1 MSHNITDKRIIRDII
16 DIQKNPLD
24 NEGIYIHVDE
34 KNIKQIKACI
44 IGQIDTPYQ
53 NGFYF
58 FDIQFTNEYPF
69 KPPIVKYQTRYGII
83 RFNPNLYTCG
93 KVCIS
98 ILNTWSGPQWT
109 SCQTLRSVL
118 LSLQSI
124 FHENPLHN
132 EPGYENDNSI
142 NNRKYNDIIT
152 YQNINISIYY
162 IINKIINEGF
172 NGFEVFKD
180 IIIEQFGNQYNIIMK
195 QLEYFKHRDDTIIN
209 SIYSMSYLIKYNQLK
224 CNLQKL
230 YNKFYLKEN
239 KKKTKNKEIVNKN
252 INQEKKKRKAPNK
265 KAKLYDLGYQTKS
278 ENDNQLYIVYK
289 DKNEVKKWKKI
300 KTNN

>member
-1 MSHNITDKRIIRDII
+1 MSHNITNKRIIRDII

-24 NEGIYIHVDE
+24 DEGIYIHVDE
-34 KNIKQIKACI
+34 NNIKQIKACI
-44 IGQIDTPYQ
+44 IGPINTPYQ

-180 IIIEQFGNQYNIIMK
+180 IIIEQFGNKYDIIMK
-195 QLEYFKHRDDTIIN
+195 ELEYFKHRNDTIIN
-209 SIYSMSYLIKYNQLK
+209 SIYSMSCLIKYNQLK

-252 INQEKKKRKAPNK
+252 IKEKKKRKAPNT

-278 ENDNQLYIVYK
+278 ENDNQLYIVYQ